1 MEGIISFEN
10 YQFGYSLRGRTD
22 RLPILFL
29 HGFMGDRHDFVP
41 ITSLLIDQYQCLSID
56 LPGHGETRVMEEA
69 EYGMV
74 LTARAIIGAL
84 DQLHLSQ
91 CFLVGY
97 SMGGR
102 LALYLTVH
110 FPERFIG
117 AVLES
122 ASPGLKTEEE
132 REQRVQQDWQL
143 ATELETT
150 DFAEFLTN
158 WYKQPLFASM
168 ERPLAGI
175 SKRPLAGISK
185 SAPTFTQML
194 ERRQQN
200 QPTEL
205 AKSLRNL
212 GTGSQPSLWIE
223 LAQNQVPLLLLVGE
237 LDQKFVQINRQMQPL
252 CSSAQ
257 LQIMAGCGHN
267 VHFENVQGF
276 TESLRRFF
284 KV

>member
-1 MEGIISFEN
+1 MEGIIYFES
-10 YQFGYSLRGRTD
+10 YQFGYSLGGQPD
-22 RLPILFL
+22 RPSILFL
-29 HGFMGDRHDFVP
+29 HGFMGDRHDFAA
-41 ITSLLIDQYQCLSID
+41 ITSHLIDQYQCLLID
-56 LPGHGETRVMEEA
+56 LPGHGKTRVREES

-74 LTARAIIGAL
+74 LTARAIVGAL
-84 DQLHLSQ
+84 DQLHISQ

-117 AVLES
+117 TVLES

-132 REQRVQQDWQL
+132 RRQRVQQDWQL

-150 DFAEFLTN
+150 DFTEFLTN
-158 WYKQPLFASM
+158 WYEQPLFASM
-168 ERPLAGI
+168 ARPLTAI
-175 SKRPLAGISK
+175 SER
-185 SAPTFTQML
+185 APRFEQML
-194 ERRQQN
+194 ARRRQH
-200 QPTEL
+200 QPPEL

-212 GTGSQPSLWIE
+212 GTGSQPSLWAK
-223 LAQNQVPLLLLVGE
+223 LAQNQVPLLLLVGG
-237 LDQKFVQINRQMQPL
+237 LDQKFVQINQQMQAIG
-252 CSSAQ
+252 SSTQ
-257 LQIMAGCGHN
+257 LQIIEGCGHN

-276 TESLRRFF
+276 VESLREFF

>member
-10 YQFGYSLRGRTD
+10 YQFGYSLSGSTD

-29 HGFMGDRHDFVP
+29 HGFMGDRHDFAP
-41 ITSLLIDQYQCLSID
+41 MTSRLINQYQCLAID
-56 LPGHGETRVMEEA
+56 LPGHGETQVMGEA
-69 EYGMV
+69 EYGME
-74 LTARAIIGAL
+74 LTAQAIIGAL
-84 DQLHLSQ
+84 DQLHISQ

-102 LALYLTVH
+102 LALFLTVH

-117 AVLES
+117 TALES
-122 ASPGLKTEEE
+122 ASAGLKTEEE
-132 REQRVQQDWQL
+132 RKQRVQRDWRL

-150 DFAEFLTN
+150 DFADFLTN
-158 WYKQPLFASM
+158 WYKQSLFASM
-168 ERPLAGI
+168 
-175 SKRPLAGISK
+175 KRPLGGISK
-185 SAPTFTQML
+185 SDPRFTQML
-194 ERRQQN
+194 DRRQQN

-212 GTGSQPSLWIE
+212 GTGSQPSLWAE

-237 LDQKFVQINRQMQPL
+237 LDQKFVQINQEMQAL

-257 LQIMAGCGHN
+257 LQIVAGCGHN
-267 VHFENVQGF
+267 VHFENVQSF
-276 TESLRRFF
+276 LERLRGFF

>member
-1 MEGIISFEN
+1 MEGIISFES
-10 YQFGYSLRGRTD
+10 YQFGYSLSGRSD

-29 HGFMGDRHDFVP
+29 HGFMGDRHDFAP
-41 ITSLLIDQYQCLSID
+41 ITSLLIDQYQCLAID
-56 LPGHGETRVMEEA
+56 LPGHGKTRVREEA
-69 EYGMV
+69 EYGMA
-74 LTARAIIGAL
+74 LTAQAIIEAL
-84 DQLHLSQ
+84 DQLHISQ

-110 FPERFIG
+110 FPEQFIRT
-117 AVLES
+117 VLES

-132 REQRVQQDWQL
+132 RRQRVQRDWQL

-150 DFAEFLTN
+150 DFTEFLAN

-168 ERPLAGI
+168 KRPLAGI
-175 SKRPLAGISK
+175 SKRSPR
-185 SAPTFTQML
+185 FEQML
-194 ERRQQN
+194 EHRRQN

-205 AKSLRNL
+205 AKSLRHL
-212 GTGSQPSLWIE
+212 GTGSQPSLWAE

-237 LDQKFVQINRQMQPL
+237 LDQKFVQINREMQVL
-252 CSSAQ
+252 CSSAR

-276 TESLRRFF
+276 VESLRGFF
-284 KV
+284 KI